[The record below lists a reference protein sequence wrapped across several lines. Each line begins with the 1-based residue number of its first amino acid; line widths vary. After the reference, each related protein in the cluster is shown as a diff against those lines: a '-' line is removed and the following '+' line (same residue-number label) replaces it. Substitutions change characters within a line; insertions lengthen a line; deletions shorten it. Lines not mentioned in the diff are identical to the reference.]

1 MRIWLCSKKT
11 ELLESFTNIAQSM
24 QQDGKSVE
32 GSVEI
37 NSGVEFPGQ
46 SQEPMVGSAITFE
59 DRDFNNEILVL
70 EIATPHFAYKY
81 EKQAR
86 LQIGSCEFCTHRSIL
101 RVECK
106 CKRVRYCDEACRQ
119 KDEHFHLRN
128 CSAAADNELKQVA
141 IAKRARNTKDGL
153 VGLQNLGNTCY
164 MNSSLQ
170 CLSNSYELTK
180 YFLDSKFEFIHELE
194 TKNQLGTEGRLV
206 MAYAKL
212 INEMWNM
219 DSQSV
224 APSLFKRILG
234 EYATQF

>member
-1 MRIWLCSKKT
+1 MAAQGLQGLKIDDVRLWQCSKKLQ
-11 ELLESFTNIAQSM
+11 LLESFSAIAQAM
-24 QQDGKSVE
+24 EQDPKQVDQ
-32 GSVEI
+32 GSVET

-59 DRDFNNEILVL
+59 DKDFNNEIIVL
-70 EIATPHFAYKY
+70 EIATPQFAYKY
-81 EKQAR
+81 EKQER
-86 LQIGSCEFCTHRSIL
+86 LQVGTCEFCTTRSIL

-128 CSAAADNELKQVA
+128 CSAAADNELKQVT

-180 YFLDSKFEFIHELE
+180 YFLDGKFEFMNNLQ
-194 TKNQLGTEGRLV
+194 T
-206 MAYAKL
+206 
-212 INEMWNM
+212 
-219 DSQSV
+219 
-224 APSLFKRILG
+224 
-234 EYATQF
+234 